1 MTVRGTVTDHDGRP
15 VELTEERWSHISE
28 RHPEIRRHEDAIL
41 RAVRAPDRYLAG
53 SLENEQWYY
62 AKTDAPSN
70 WLKVVVAY
78 AEGRGYIVTAHA
90 RRSMP

>member
-1 MTVRGTVTDHDGRP
+1 MTVRGATTDPDGRR
-15 VELTEERWSHISE
+15 VELTDERWGHIVE
-28 RHPEIRRHEDAIL
+28 RHPDIDGRDDEIL
-41 RAVRAPDRYLAG
+41 QAVREPDRRLTG
-53 SLENEQWYY
+53 TLVNEELYY

-90 RRSMP
+90 RKSMP